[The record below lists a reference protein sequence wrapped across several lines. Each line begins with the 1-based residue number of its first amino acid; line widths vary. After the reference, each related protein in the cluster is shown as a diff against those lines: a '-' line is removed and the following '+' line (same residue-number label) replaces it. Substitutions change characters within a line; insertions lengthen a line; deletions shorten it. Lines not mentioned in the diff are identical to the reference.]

1 MENFK
6 NAREDKD
13 LFPYEYGADNYNDM
27 REVCFNL
34 YKSKELKPDLEH
46 LYKHMEE
53 VGIQFFSPGGSFKR
67 KFMVYLSQYMNHKI
81 RSPRQGDYLKKDS
94 KMRELLEP
102 FAKIICA

>member
-1 MENFK
+1 MEKFK
-6 NAREDKD
+6 NTREDKD
-13 LFPYEYGADNYNDM
+13 LFPYEYGAENYNDM

-34 YKSKELKPDLEH
+34 YKLKELESDLKH

-67 KFMVYLSQYMNHKI
+67 KFMVYLSQYMNYKI
-81 RSPRQGDYLKKDS
+81 RFPRQGNYLKKDA